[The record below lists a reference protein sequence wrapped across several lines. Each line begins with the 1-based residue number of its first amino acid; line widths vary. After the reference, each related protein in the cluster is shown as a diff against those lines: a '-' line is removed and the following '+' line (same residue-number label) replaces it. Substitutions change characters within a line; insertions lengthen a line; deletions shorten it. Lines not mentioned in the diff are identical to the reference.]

1 MEETVQANVE
11 GLKQLKDAL
20 IEHPVDTIS
29 TIVSGQYEE
38 AKGNLVFAKNYV
50 LDQENAR
57 EEYLKGLKE
66 DDKRML
72 EKGQSYMEG
81 ETLAGMLISSLL
93 GKGKIKGGKGK
104 HHNSKDAPEP
114 KPLKPT
120 NEPKSS
126 QTKTEGTGKA
136 NLKKF
141 PESLKLK
148 SISKGIQNMIK

>member
-1 MEETVQANVE
+1 MCKVFVTGKLIVPNPPKKSFGEETTLFFQGMEETVQANVE

-38 AKGNLVFAKNYV
+38 AKGDLVFAKNYV

-93 GKGKIKGGKGK
+93 GKGK
-104 HHNSKDAPEP
+104 
-114 KPLKPT
+114 
-120 NEPKSS
+120 
-126 QTKTEGTGKA
+126 
-136 NLKKF
+136 
-141 PESLKLK
+141 
-148 SISKGIQNMIK
+148 